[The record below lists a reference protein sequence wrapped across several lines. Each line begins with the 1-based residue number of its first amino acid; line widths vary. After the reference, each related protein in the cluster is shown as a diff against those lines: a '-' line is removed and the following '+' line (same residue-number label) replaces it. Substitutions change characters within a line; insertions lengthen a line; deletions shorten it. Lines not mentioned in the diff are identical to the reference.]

1 MANVDHRFVGVIPAG
16 NSATPPTDEQ
26 LIRTAQQYLKHAR
39 IDYSK
44 IRQTKVFQELIHH
57 ATAQS
62 KKAEPSDTQHQLS
75 PQEIGWRAALPNR
88 SANLTFEEE
97 VEYLCMSVGINF
109 RHWGEGEEVAVG
121 QPVRTKDFYTLDD
134 CTSPNPPQETPLT
147 RGSQAMTI
155 LLKRAVQIHGCK
167 WFSIDEL
174 APVQHEINNSAS
186 VDSKEIR
193 RKVSDRLRFHFEG
206 LSLNRQPM
214 LMPAFEERMTI
225 LMDIA
230 NHFRSKSHYSS
241 FADLLRKCQG
251 FLYNQPGA
259 SITGF
264 LPGLLQISSRF
275 DDSNLL
281 KLVGE
286 PTEPEAAPQVHVYF
300 LKLAQ
305 LMAIALSSAFS
316 KRNRAEWA
324 HLASPTD
331 WWYESGVTFK
341 DFELLSV
348 CSDYQLP
355 RALRYEGIL
364 VYDEHLTTL
373 VDGKYLL
380 GIGSQEETDIRL
392 SSTVASAVLR
402 NLCNETLREKG
413 IPGEVDIALL
423 DWVLWDQGRRTVP
436 PSQPHHLVRG
446 IMY

>member
-1 MANVDHRFVGVIPAG
+1 MTAVDHRLVGVIPPL
-16 NSATPPTDEQ
+16 NSTTPPSDEE
-26 LIRTAQQYLKHAR
+26 LIRTAHQYLKHAR

-62 KKAEPSDTQHQLS
+62 KKVDEGLGQLS
-75 PQEIGWRAALPNR
+75 PQEIGWRAALPDR

-97 VEYLCMSVGINF
+97 VQYLCMSVAINF
-109 RHWGEGEEVAVG
+109 RHWGEEGEVAVG
-121 QPVRTKDFYTLDD
+121 QQVRTKDFYTLDD
-134 CTSPNPPQETPLT
+134 ATTPNPAPDTPLT

-155 LLKRAVQIHGCK
+155 LLKRAVQVHGCK
-167 WFSIDEL
+167 WFAVDKL
-174 APVQHEINNSAS
+174 APSPSDGGAS
-186 VDSKEIR
+186 DATQLR

-206 LSLNRQPM
+206 LSLNREPM
-214 LMPAFEERMTI
+214 LMPAFEERITI
-225 LMDIA
+225 LMEIA
-230 NHFRSKSHYSS
+230 HHFRTKSTYSS

-251 FLYNQPGA
+251 YLYTQPSG
-259 SITGF
+259 ITGF

-275 DDSNLL
+275 DDSNTL
-281 KLVGE
+281 KLLNPAE
-286 PTEPEAAPQVHVYF
+286 AEPEAAPQVHVYF

-316 KRNRAEWA
+316 KRNRSEWV
-324 HLASPTD
+324 HLASPSD
-331 WWYESGVTFK
+331 WWYESGIAFK
-341 DFELLSV
+341 DFDLLSV

-364 VYDEHLTTL
+364 VYDEHLTNL
-373 VDGKYLL
+373 VDGKFLL

-402 NLCNETLREKG
+402 NLCNQTLRENG
-413 IPGEVDIALL
+413 IHGEVDIALL